1 MKRTSLLYKL
11 LRFPVSWLTRVKAI
25 ADHHEEETSAPDHIV
40 YVMRSPS
47 ATDLVVARN
56 TCLELGLPD
65 PTTPLILNG
74 KAFDRVLYI
83 EDPKKRLDKAPQDAF
98 RELMAIH
105 QQHKGYNVLMHPIGL
120 FWGREPGREHNEG
133 NTITADIEVPGKW
146 KRFWLVMFSGRNIL
160 GRVSRPVSLRTMAD
174 SHSGDQDLAHKLTR
188 VARTHFARLRYAV
201 AGPKLLSR
209 EEMINELLKSSAIRE
224 AILEESR
231 GKRISV
237 QAAEKRARSYLNE
250 IAADYREGLVRFGD
264 HLFTWLWTKLYSGIS
279 VKNGETIRKLAQD
292 GHEIVYMPCHRSH
305 MDYLLLSFVIY
316 KEGLVPPHIAA
327 GVNLNFF
334 PVGTLFRRGGA
345 FFLRR
350 SFRGNKL
357 YSTVF
362 REYLTRLFQKGY
374 AVEYFMEGG
383 RSRTGRLLPPKT
395 GMLGMTLQSQLR
407 GVTRPI
413 TFVPVYLGYE
423 HVMEV
428 NTYHGELKGQAK
440 QKESVFQIFSMLR
453 KLRNFGHGYVTFGEP
468 LRLSDYL
475 DRSQPQWRDAVTHG
489 AEEPA
494 KPRWMTPVVN
504 HLADVMMKRVN
515 DGAALNPI
523 NLAAISLL
531 SAERRSLTR
540 EELVEQILAYKA
552 LQREVPYSKDIQIPS
567 WSGEEMWQHLV
578 SMEKFEINENQA
590 GEVVSL
596 TQTQAITL
604 TYYRNNILHLFIVPA
619 LLARFARRG
628 RKFALTD
635 ATAFID
641 KLFPMLQAE
650 LFINRDRQD
659 VGLWVEALCEEFVR
673 QHWITQ
679 VTDGEYQI
687 VGREHAGYTQLTL
700 LANASEELLARY
712 AIVLELLQQS
722 DSLSRSDLE
731 KFSEQIAERLG
742 ARHGI
747 DAPEF
752 YDKRIFSTLVSVL
765 KEERYITVAEDGSYV
780 GDRGAAIMSD
790 EVDVLLG
797 SQVQRT
803 IRESVKRLLQEREGN
818 KADSGHSETSPERK
832 D

>member
-1 MKRTSLLYKL
+1 MKRTSLLFKL
-11 LRFPVSWLTRVKAI
+11 LRLPVTWLTKVKAI
-25 ADHHEEETSAPDHIV
+25 ADSFDGSPSSPDHVV
-40 YVMRSPS
+40 YVMRAPS
-47 ATDLVVARN
+47 TTDLIVARN
-56 TCLELGLPD
+56 TCRELNLPD
-65 PTTPLILNG
+65 PTEPLVING
-74 KAFDRVLYI
+74 KAFDRVLYL
-83 EDPKKRLDKAPQDAF
+83 EDPKARLGQDPQQAF
-98 RELMAIH
+98 QALLKLH
-105 QQHKGYNVLMHPIGL
+105 QQHNYNVHMHPIAL
-120 FWGREPGREHNEG
+120 FWGREPGRERNEA
-133 NTITADIEVPGKW
+133 NAMTADIEVPGKW

-160 GRVSRPVSLRTMAD
+160 ARVSQPVSLRTMAD
-174 SHSGDQDLAHKLTR
+174 SHASDKALAQKLTR

-201 AGPKLLSR
+201 AGPKLLGR
-209 EEMINELLKSSAIRE
+209 EEMIRDLLQSPAIK
-224 AILEESR
+224 AGIAEESR
-231 GKRISV
+231 NKRISMT
-237 QAAEKRARSYLNE
+237 AAENRARKYLHE
-250 IAADYREGLVRFGD
+250 IAADYRDSLVRFGD
-264 HLFTWLWTKLYSGIS
+264 HLFTWLWTKIYSGIS
-279 VKNGETIRKLAQD
+279 VKNGDTIRKLAQD

-395 GMLGMTLQSQLR
+395 GMLAMTLQSQLR
-407 GVTRPI
+407 GVTRPV

-428 NTYHGELKGQAK
+428 STYHGELKGQAK
-440 QKESVFQIFSMLR
+440 KKESVFQIFGILR
-453 KLRNFGHGYVTFGEP
+453 KLKNFGHGYVTFGEP

-475 DRSQPQWRDAVTHG
+475 DRSQPDWRDSVTHG

-494 KPRWMTPVVN
+494 KPRWMTPIVN
-504 HLADVMMKRVN
+504 HLAEVMMRRVN

-523 NLAAISLL
+523 NLTAISLL
-531 SAERRSLTR
+531 SAERHSLTR
-540 EELVEQILAYKA
+540 EELVDQVLAYKA
-552 LQREVPYSKDIQIPS
+552 LHREVPYSKDVQVPS
-567 WSGEEMWQHLV
+567 WSGDEMWDHL
-578 SMEKFEINENQA
+578 MAMKKFEVNENSA

-604 TYYRNNILHLFIVPA
+604 TYYRNNVLHMFIVPA

-628 RKFALTD
+628 RNFRASD
-635 ATAFID
+635 AAVFIQ
-641 KLFPMLQAE
+641 KLYPMLQAE
-650 LFINRDRQD
+650 LFLNRDMESIP
-659 VGLWVEALCEEFVR
+659 LWVEALCEEFVR
-673 QHWITQ
+673 QGWLQ
-679 VTDGEYQI
+679 PDSSEFADGYRI
-687 VGREHAGYTQLTL
+687 VEREQAGYVQLTL
-700 LANASEELLARY
+700 LANASEETLTRY

-722 DSLSRSDLE
+722 GSLSRSVLE
-731 KFSEQIAERLG
+731 QSSERIAARLG

-765 KEERYITVAEDGSYV
+765 KSEGYIRVADDGGYTSDERTGVL
-780 GDRGAAIMSD
+780 SD

-803 IRESVKRLLQEREGN
+803 IRESVKRLLAEQ
-818 KADSGHSETSPERK
+818 
-832 D
+832 